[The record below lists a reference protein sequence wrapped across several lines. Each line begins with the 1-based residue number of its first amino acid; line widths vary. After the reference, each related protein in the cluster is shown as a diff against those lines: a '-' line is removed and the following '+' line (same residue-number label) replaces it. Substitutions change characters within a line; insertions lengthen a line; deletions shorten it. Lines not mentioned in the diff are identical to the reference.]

1 MPCGRG
7 GVCVILLDGFICA
20 HEGGSDSSMAQ
31 SILPENSTLARQIRT
46 AAGHGALSHAVI
58 LSGEGDRAAA
68 ARYLAAAYVCRESE
82 RPCLRCA
89 ACRKVLED
97 IHPDVRWIADMER
110 RELPVET
117 LRELRRDVYIRPN
130 EGERKVYIFS
140 DCGQLNER
148 DQNVL
153 LKIVEEGPPYAAF
166 LFCTETS
173 AALLETI
180 RSRCVEWKLRG
191 SGEVALSGRA
201 LELCR
206 VLAGGSAFEAAAH
219 LAKLE
224 SRRLTREQLQ
234 ELLEQ
239 VWYVTVQAMKP
250 AALRPVEESCAEA
263 ARAMRKALGQLLQLA
278 LRRHTRVPLQ
288 DLRAHRSGQRDPH
301 IPQFRV
307 RAVIFI
313 QKHAQP
319 SVLRP
324 PSYSLARFSA
334 NTARLSRSSS
344 STSAWRTAFC
354 TGAGR
359 F

>member
-97 IHPDVRWIADMER
+97 IHPDVRWIADTER

-166 LFCTETS
+166 IFCTDS
-173 AALLETI
+173 PAALLETV
-180 RSRCVEWKLRG
+180 RSRCVLLKCDAPAPDALPPEAEQLCRAFARGKLLPVTTYLVSLENRRMKREELRDVLRG
-191 SGEVALSGRA
+191 AWCAAAEALLLQMGKAVPDPACGETAQA
-201 LELCR
+201 
-206 VLAGGSAFEAAAH
+206 LAGG
-219 LAKLE
+219 LDR
-224 SRRLTREQLQ
+224 RRLYGLTA
-234 ELLEQ
+234 LLERHP
-239 VWYVTVQAMKP
+239 YSG
-250 AALRPVEESCAEA
+250 AAGSHRGYSVGA
-263 ARAMRKALGQLLQLA
+263 A
-278 LRRHTRVPLQ
+278 
-288 DLRAHRSGQRDPH
+288 
-301 IPQFRV
+301 
-307 RAVIFI
+307 
-313 QKHAQP
+313 
-319 SVLRP
+319 
-324 PSYSLARFSA
+324 
-334 NTARLSRSSS
+334 
-344 STSAWRTAFC
+344 
-354 TGAGR
+354 
-359 F
+359 

>member
-20 HEGGSDSSMAQ
+20 HEGGSGSSMAQ

-97 IHPDVRWIADMER
+97 IHPDVRWIADTER

-166 LFCTETS
+166 LFCAENASVVLQT
-173 AALLETI
+173 L
-180 RSRCVEWKLRG
+180 RSRCVELKR
-191 SGEVALSGRA
+191 
-201 LELCR
+201 
-206 VLAGGSAFEAAAH
+206 
-219 LAKLE
+219 
-224 SRRLTREQLQ
+224 SRSPGAR
-234 ELLEQ
+234 
-239 VWYVTVQAMKP
+239 W
-250 AALRPVEESCAEA
+250 SCAACSRA
-263 ARAMRKALGQLLQLA
+263 APPLKRRRIWQSSRAAVSPGSSCRSCSN
-278 LRRHTRVPLQ
+278 
-288 DLRAHRSGQRDPH
+288 RSGTSPY
-301 IPQFRV
+301 
-307 RAVIFI
+307 
-313 QKHAQP
+313 
-319 SVLRP
+319 RP
-324 PSYSLARFSA
+324 
-334 NTARLSRSSS
+334 
-344 STSAWRTAFC
+344 
-354 TGAGR
+354 
-359 F
+359 

>member
-1 MPCGRG
+1 MP
-7 GVCVILLDGFICA
+7 
-20 HEGGSDSSMAQ
+20 SS
-31 SILPENSTLARQIRT
+31 S
-46 AAGHGALSHAVI
+46 
-58 LSGEGDRAAA
+58 SGEGDRAAA

-97 IHPDVRWIADMER
+97 IHPDVRWIADTER

-224 SRRLTREQLQ
+224 SRRLPRG
-234 ELLEQ
+234 
-239 VWYVTVQAMKP
+239 
-250 AALRPVEESCAEA
+250 AAAGA
-263 ARAMRKALGQLLQLA
+263 ARTGLVRHRTGHEA
-278 LRRHTRVPLQ
+278 RRAAPGGGELCRGGARHAQSPRPEAPCAAGAAAAPLCGRMPLQ
-288 DLRAHRSGQRDPH
+288 RRRGACARRPRGLLRTDFSTRKIKRSD
-301 IPQFRV
+301 
-307 RAVIFI
+307 
-313 QKHAQP
+313 
-319 SVLRP
+319 
-324 PSYSLARFSA
+324 SL
-334 NTARLSRSSS
+334 
-344 STSAWRTAFC
+344 
-354 TGAGR
+354 
-359 F
+359 

>member
-1 MPCGRG
+1 
-7 GVCVILLDGFICA
+7 
-20 HEGGSDSSMAQ
+20 MAQ

-206 VLAGGSAFEAAAH
+206 MQQIDGVVYFCQWGCKQTMGAAQLFKSALEAEGYPVL
-219 LAKLE
+219 
-224 SRRLTREQLQ
+224 
-234 ELLEQ
+234 LLDGDGCD
-239 VWYVTVQAMKP
+239 
-250 AALRPVEESCAEA
+250 R
-263 ARAMRKALGQLLQLA
+263 
-278 LRRHTRVPLQ
+278 
-288 DLRAHRSGQRDPH
+288 
-301 IPQFRV
+301 
-307 RAVIFI
+307 
-313 QKHAQP
+313 
-319 SVLRP
+319 
-324 PSYSLARFSA
+324 A
-334 NTARLSRSSS
+334 NTMDGQTATRLD
-344 STSAWRTAFC
+344 AFLEMLHSKQE
-354 TGAGR
+354 ALV
-359 F
+359 

>member
-97 IHPDVRWIADMER
+97 IHPDVRWIADTER

-206 VLAGGSAFEAAAH
+206 MQQIDGVVYFCQWGCKQTMGMALLARQMLADAGLPTLVLDGDGCDSRNVADGQMVTRVGAF
-219 LAKLE
+219 L
-224 SRRLTREQLQ
+224 EQL
-234 ELLEQ
+234 E
-239 VWYVTVQAMKP
+239 
-250 AALRPVEESCAEA
+250 
-263 ARAMRKALGQLLQLA
+263 G
-278 LRRHTRVPLQ
+278 
-288 DLRAHRSGQRDPH
+288 
-301 IPQFRV
+301 
-307 RAVIFI
+307 
-313 QKHAQP
+313 
-319 SVLRP
+319 
-324 PSYSLARFSA
+324 
-334 NTARLSRSSS
+334 LSS
-344 STSAWRTAFC
+344 
-354 TGAGR
+354 
-359 F
+359 

>member
-1 MPCGRG
+1 
-7 GVCVILLDGFICA
+7 
-20 HEGGSDSSMAQ
+20 MAQ

-191 SGEVALSGRA
+191 GDEDARDDTA
-201 LELCR
+201 RDLCR
-206 VLAGGSAFEAAAH
+206 AFASGQ
-219 LAKLE
+219 LLPVSQYLVGLE
-224 SRRLTREQLQ
+224 NKRLKREQLQ
-234 ELLEQ
+234 QLLEAGWRAAAEALLAAYGKPDPADIPGAEELRRGLTVRQLRGLTELMKRYCLECRYNVGVGHVLGALCAGWQELL
-239 VWYVTVQAMKP
+239 
-250 AALRPVEESCAEA
+250 
-263 ARAMRKALGQLLQLA
+263 
-278 LRRHTRVPLQ
+278 
-288 DLRAHRSGQRDPH
+288 
-301 IPQFRV
+301 
-307 RAVIFI
+307 
-313 QKHAQP
+313 
-319 SVLRP
+319 
-324 PSYSLARFSA
+324 
-334 NTARLSRSSS
+334 
-344 STSAWRTAFC
+344 
-354 TGAGR
+354 
-359 F
+359 

>member
-1 MPCGRG
+1 MVLSLLSVPFRIHELIQFIAPVDRRRYFNRTKNTLRRLLHILFIDTNLPGRKFQHPG
-7 GVCVILLDGFICA
+7 GLT
-20 HEGGSDSSMAQ
+20 HQEG
-31 SILPENSTLARQIRT
+31 L
-46 AAGHGALSHAVI
+46 V
-58 LSGEGDRAAA
+58 
-68 ARYLAAAYVCRESE
+68 
-82 RPCLRCA
+82 
-89 ACRKVLED
+89 
-97 IHPDVRWIADMER
+97 ADTER

-250 AALRPVEESCAEA
+250 AALRPAEESCAEA
-263 ARAMRKALGQLLQLA
+263 ARAMRKALGQKRLAQLA
-278 LRRHTRVPLQ
+278 QLLRRYAGECRFNVGVGHVLGALAASCEQIFP
-288 DLRAHRSGQRDPH
+288 P
-301 IPQFRV
+301 V
-307 RAVIFI
+307 R
-313 QKHAQP
+313 
-319 SVLRP
+319 
-324 PSYSLARFSA
+324 
-334 NTARLSRSSS
+334 
-344 STSAWRTAFC
+344 
-354 TGAGR
+354 
-359 F
+359 

>member
-7 GVCVILLDGFICA
+7 GICVILLDGFICA

-97 IHPDVRWIADMER
+97 IHPDVRWIADTER

-250 AALRPVEESCAEA
+250 AALRPAEESCAEA
-263 ARAMRKALGQLLQLA
+263 ARAMRKALGQKRLAQLA
-278 LRRHTRVPLQ
+278 QLLRRYAGECRFNVGVGHVLGALAASCEQIFP
-288 DLRAHRSGQRDPH
+288 P
-301 IPQFRV
+301 V
-307 RAVIFI
+307 R
-313 QKHAQP
+313 
-319 SVLRP
+319 
-324 PSYSLARFSA
+324 
-334 NTARLSRSSS
+334 
-344 STSAWRTAFC
+344 
-354 TGAGR
+354 
-359 F
+359 

>member
-97 IHPDVRWIADMER
+97 IHPDVRWIADTER

-166 LFCTETS
+166 LFCAEN
-173 AALLETI
+173 AAVVLQTL
-180 RSRCVEWKLRG
+180 RSRCVELKLHPAEEQGGETDQTAEALCRCLAGRKRG
-191 SGEVALSGRA
+191 ALAELAVRLEKKRMTREDLAALLERSRA
-201 LELCR
+201 LC
-206 VLAGGSAFEAAAH
+206 AAALLLLYGQKPAENCREIAPI
-219 LAKLE
+219 LAKN
-224 SRRLTREQLQ
+224 LTKTQIMRTI
-234 ELLEQ
+234 ELLQKYRGECIYN
-239 VWYVTVQAMKP
+239 VGVGHVLG
-250 AALRPVEESCAEA
+250 ALAVELEGI
-263 ARAMRKALGQLLQLA
+263 L
-278 LRRHTRVPLQ
+278 
-288 DLRAHRSGQRDPH
+288 
-301 IPQFRV
+301 
-307 RAVIFI
+307 
-313 QKHAQP
+313 
-319 SVLRP
+319 
-324 PSYSLARFSA
+324 
-334 NTARLSRSSS
+334 
-344 STSAWRTAFC
+344 
-354 TGAGR
+354 
-359 F
+359 